1 MVVMEYFDDTEAR
14 LDGQNIDS
22 EESETVVFTEQLG
35 TLGSLDSFDAVSNEK
50 IELQN
55 AEIFR

>member
-22 EESETVVFTEQLG
+22 EESETVVCTTEQIE
-35 TLGSLDSFDAVSNEK
+35 TVDSIHFSN
-50 IELQN
+50 
-55 AEIFR
+55 FT